1 MISLVRHIMRFC
13 GPYARRIRIAWIF
26 SFLKSVCANAP
37 VFVAIA
43 LVGLL
48 MRGEA
53 SYGICVAAAVVI
65 GVLLMLQSVFQ
76 NITDR
81 LQSTAGYELF
91 ADKRRELADHL
102 RRLPMGYFSAGNT
115 GRVSSV
121 LSNDMVFIEEHS
133 MMILADIAS
142 DVFSQVVITVFLF
155 FLNPLI
161 GAAVLAV
168 ELVAIAMAQFMSS
181 ESLDDSVRRQQA
193 IEDLSGAVLEYVE
206 GMAINRSF
214 NRAGEGARELRSA
227 FAQMTESSLAFERNY
242 APWERRLSIV
252 YGVGIAGAVAL
263 ASWLL
268 QAGRLEP
275 SIFVGVTLF
284 AFNLFKPIEHLYQ
297 QTPQIT
303 IMKNSLDRLEAVL
316 AEGEIDDKGTARIPD
331 AAAVSSSVP
340 EIEFCDVHF
349 GYGGEE
355 VLKGVSFSAAR
366 GRTVALVGQSGSGKT
381 TLANLLARFWDVS
394 AGAVLV
400 RGTDVRAVPLSD
412 LMEQVSIVFQK
423 VYLFEDTVYNNIA
436 LGRPDATPSEVH
448 EAARKARCSDF
459 IEALPYGFDTVVGE
473 GGATLSGGERQR
485 ISIARGILK
494 DAPIVILDEATA
506 SIDADNEAAIQEAMS
521 EICRDKTTLVI
532 AHRFKTIAQA
542 DTIVVLDGGVV
553 AEVGTHAQLMAREGR
568 YARMAR
574 LERAADSWSMSAEG
588 GDAL

>member
-37 VFVAIA
+37 IFVAIV

-48 MRGEA
+48 MQGEA
-53 SYGICVAAAVVI
+53 SYEICVAAAAAM
-65 GVLLMLQSVFQ
+65 GVLLALQSVFQ
-76 NITDR
+76 SIADR

-91 ADKRRELADHL
+91 ADKRREFADHL
-102 RRLPMGYFSAGNT
+102 RRLPMGYFSVGNT

-133 MMILADIAS
+133 MIILAGIAS
-142 DVFSQVVITVFLF
+142 DVFSQVVITAFLF
-155 FLNPLI
+155 FLHPLI

-168 ELVAIAMAQFMSS
+168 ELVAIVVARFMRS
-181 ESLDDSVRRQQA
+181 ESLDDSARRQQT
-193 IEDLSGAVLEYVE
+193 IEDLSGAVIEYVE

-227 FAQMTESSLAFERNY
+227 FAQMTESNLAFERNY
-242 APWERRLSIV
+242 APWERRLSLA

-275 SIFVGVTLF
+275 SVFVGVTLF

-303 IMKNSLDRLEAVL
+303 IMKNSLDRLEAVF
-316 AEGEIDDKGTARIPD
+316 AEGEIDDKGIARIPD
-331 AAAVSSSVP
+331 AAAVSASVP
-340 EIEFCDVHF
+340 EIEFCDVRF
-349 GYGGEE
+349 GYGDEE
-355 VLKGVSFSAAR
+355 VLKGVSFSVAR
-366 GRTVALVGQSGSGKT
+366 GQTVALVGQSGSGKT

-400 RGTDVRAVPLSD
+400 RGTDVRTVPLSH
-412 LMEQVSIVFQK
+412 LMEQVSVVFQK
-423 VYLFEDTVYNNIA
+423 VYLFEDTIYNNIA

-542 DTIVVLDGGVV
+542 DAIVVLDGGVA
-553 AEVGTHAQLMAREGR
+553 AEVGTHAQLIAREGR

-574 LERAADSWSMSAEG
+574 LERVADSWSMPTEG